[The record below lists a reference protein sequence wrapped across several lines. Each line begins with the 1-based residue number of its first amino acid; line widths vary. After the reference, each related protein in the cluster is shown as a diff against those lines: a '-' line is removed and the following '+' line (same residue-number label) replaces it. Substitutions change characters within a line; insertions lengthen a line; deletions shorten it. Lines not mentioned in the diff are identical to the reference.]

1 MSQDNKLF
9 TQTARD
15 TLYDIIFNRRDV
27 RGEFKS
33 DPIDDAILARLLI
46 AAHHAPSVGFMQP
59 WNFLLI
65 DDEKVQENIH
75 ALFVKAN
82 EEAAS
87 MFEEEKQSL
96 YQSLKLEG
104 LLTSPLHVCITCDR
118 NRAGPVVLGRT
129 HMSDMDLYSTVCA
142 VQNFWLAAR
151 AENIGV
157 GWVSIFHEKEV
168 KELLGIP
175 EEIHL
180 IAYLT
185 VGHVST
191 FHQEPDLSRKG
202 WRKRLNLNELIMKNH
217 WNNNEI
223 SSEGEKE
230 DLKNNSK
237 LAEHITNELNR
248 LAPQTTNKNESD

>member
-1 MSQDNKLF
+1 MSNENITF
-9 TQTARD
+9 TETARN

-27 RGEFKS
+27 RGEFNS
-33 DPIDDAILARLLI
+33 EPIDDAILARLLI

-65 DDEKVQENIH
+65 DDKDVQKNVH
-75 ALFVKAN
+75 SLFVKAN
-82 EEAAS
+82 EEAEK

-104 LLTSPLHVCITCDR
+104 LLTAPLHICITCDR

-185 VGHVST
+185 VGHVSN
-191 FHQEPDLSRKG
+191 FHKEPDLLVLKAHLKQPCSLRMSRSAQNTLYPHG
-202 WRKRLNLNELIMKNH
+202 RPSLHVFGRRVPVPHE
-217 WNNNEI
+217 
-223 SSEGEKE
+223 
-230 DLKNNSK
+230 
-237 LAEHITNELNR
+237 
-248 LAPQTTNKNESD
+248 